1 MTTKTLS
8 VFDPAMCCSTGICG
22 TDVDPQLIRFSSD
35 LEWLRAQGVVVE
47 RFNLAQEPG
56 EFIAAP
62 LVKAAL
68 EDTGNS
74 ALQIFL
80 VDGRLV
86 MSGTYPTH
94 NQLAAWTGASAEVAA
109 PKSGGCCGPIVD
121 GKSSCC

>member
-74 ALQIFL
+74 ALPIFL

-86 MSGTYPTH
+86 MSGT
-94 NQLAAWTGASAEVAA
+94 
-109 PKSGGCCGPIVD
+109 
-121 GKSSCC
+121 